1 MMSITLDCTTIHR
14 DRTFS
19 ITRVPAPESL
29 MLDEQPHSAHEATH
43 GRNHQ
48 NPASDELNVLK
59 NSTETLQSVN
69 IDAYMLHETSHTVT
83 R

>member
-1 MMSITLDCTTIHR
+1 
-14 DRTFS
+14 
-19 ITRVPAPESL
+19 

-69 IDAYMLHETSHTVT
+69 IDAYMLHETSQTVT